1 MSRKIIIGAL
11 TLAALFVAVG
21 LVLKQ
26 KDEKLAMPVPQGIA
40 AAVVS
45 PLQELHAIIPQ
56 DETPSELPPSTST
69 SSQKAVSISPR
80 ASSTS
85 AGAIAVDQ
93 EQAVSRIKDPYATP
107 QLPPAA
113 INATTRSALVNIMCM
128 PSGGSMHPISGSGV
142 LIDPRGIILTN
153 AHVAQYVLLSEDEDV
168 NLSCVIRTGSPASS
182 KWIAEVVY
190 LPPVWAQEHAS
201 ELNTSRPLGTGEHD
215 YAFLRIIASAGSAP
229 LPATF
234 PFVSPDSREAI
245 GFLNDKVMAA
255 GYPAEFLGGMGMQD
269 NLFAASSFS
278 SIRQLIT
285 FGTSSVDSISLG
297 GVIEAQSGSSGG
309 AVVNMWGRLIG
320 MISTMTD
327 GTTTS
332 QRDLRAITMS
342 YIDHDLTLQTGMNMD
357 AFLAGSIDAREQDF
371 NDRLAPDILQLY
383 APRLHTAQ

>member
-1 MSRKIIIGAL
+1 MIIGTFA
-11 TLAALFVAVG
+11 LAALFVAVG
-21 LVLKQ
+21 FVVKHS
-26 KDEKLAMPVPQGIA
+26 DEKLAIPVPQSIA

-45 PLQELHAIIPQ
+45 PLQELHTIVPQ
-56 DETPSELPPSTST
+56 DEVTNGLTSITST
-69 SSQKAVSISPR
+69 SSQSALSPATH
-80 ASSTS
+80 ASSTP
-85 AGAIAVDQ
+85 ANAIAIDQ
-93 EQAVSRIKDPYATP
+93 EQAVSRIKDPYTTA
-107 QLPPAA
+107 QLPSAV
-113 INATTRSALVNIMCM
+113 INATARAALVNIMCM
-128 PSGGSMHPISGSGV
+128 PSGGSLHPISGSGV
-142 LIDPRGIILTN
+142 IIDPRGIILTN

-190 LPPVWAQEHAS
+190 LPPAWAQEHAS

-215 YAFLRIIASAGSAP
+215 YAFLRIIASSNNAP

-234 PFVSPDSREAI
+234 PFMTPDSREAI
-245 GFLNDKVMAA
+245 GFLNDKVMVA
-255 GYPAEFLGGMGMQD
+255 GYPAEFLGGMGMQS

-332 QRDLRAITMS
+332 QRDLRAITLS
-342 YIDHDLTLQTGMNMD
+342 YIDHDLTLQTGMNMN
-357 AFLAGSIDAREQDF
+357 AFLAGNIDDREQDF

-383 APRLHTAQ
+383 ASRLHTAQ